1 MIKLGECTHLDAA
14 RLFSRLLRNA
24 DFACREQ
31 DGSILAVF
39 AGTDL
44 RRAHVIARRIASVL
58 IRTMVSSGCER
69 NTIRPTITLAAL
81 KPTDNLSTLVARI
94 GASSQVAAE

>member
-1 MIKLGECTHLDAA
+1 M
-14 RLFSRLLRNA
+14 
-24 DFACREQ
+24 
-31 DGSILAVF
+31 
-39 AGTDL
+39 
-44 RRAHVIARRIASVL
+44 
-58 IRTMVSSGCER
+58 RTMVSSGCER